1 VNNQKPDPAEMESA
15 LKVISTWASVPGA
28 LDAKHVRNLCDKA
41 LRRRPLDQVHQ
52 MLQDEARCGHGG
64 SQQITHAETINAE
77 LATPGAV
84 AAGAGAVEAERTG
97 KDSLTV
103 DAERYR
109 WLRKNCYRAKY
120 PNSEFDFAMHLSFTV
135 SGVWSNNG
143 DPVVLDACIDTE
155 MQKEP
160 KP

>member
-1 VNNQKPDPAEMESA
+1 MTDQKPDPAEMESA

-28 LDAKHVRNLCDKA
+28 LDARHVRNLCDKA

-84 AAGAGAVEAERTG
+84 AAGAGAVV
-97 KDSLTV
+97 TV
-103 DAERYR
+103 QVAAGSKVSYVG
-109 WLRKNCYRAKY
+109 WSS
-120 PNSEFDFAMHLSFTV
+120 SES
-135 SGVWSNNG
+135 
-143 DPVVLDACIDTE
+143 
-155 MQKEP
+155 KEP
-160 KP
+160 KPCA